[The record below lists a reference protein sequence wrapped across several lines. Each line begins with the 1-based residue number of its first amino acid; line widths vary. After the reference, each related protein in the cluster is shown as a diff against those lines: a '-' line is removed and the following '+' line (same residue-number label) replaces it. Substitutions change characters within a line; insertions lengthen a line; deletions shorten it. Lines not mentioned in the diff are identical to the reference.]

1 MVKSILNMFI
11 IMFMNFID
19 TSDDEVLAELGRRL
33 RRERLNNNLTR
44 AALADQVGLSQDTVR
59 NAETGRNVSLGSL
72 IRILR
77 GLNRLDQVQDLLAES
92 GPSPVALARE
102 RGRLRQRASGSGSG
116 NREANWKW

>member
-1 MVKSILNMFI
+1 
-11 IMFMNFID
+11 MFMNFID